1 MVIHLKAFSANILN
15 FWIVEY
21 LKALDTFF
29 KKMDTFTTFCEQSQ
43 AVSPWTN
50 PMNKFQ
56 VPKYG
61 IKLLFLDPFDLI

>member
-1 MVIHLKAFSANILN
+1 MVIHLKVFSANILN

-29 KKMDTFTTFCEQSQ
+29 KKMDTFTTFYEQSQ
-43 AVSPWTN
+43 ALSPWTN

-56 VPKYG
+56 VLKQG
-61 IKLLFLDPFDLI
+61 IK